1 MKNTRGEP
9 SAGGQT
15 APRETSLSSC
25 LFIPCR
31 SLHCGTRCKHSN
43 YALAGPSAR
52 SLNACLQQVN
62 TSATR
67 IIHIPIGLATTP
79 NS

>member
-43 YALAGPSAR
+43 YVQVALAGRAS
-52 SLNACLQQVN
+52 
-62 TSATR
+62 TSATPTNLLFN
-67 IIHIPIGLATTP
+67 HLLEFSPTDTNP
-79 NS
+79 

>member
-43 YALAGPSAR
+43 YVLVAPAGCA
-52 SLNACLQQVN
+52 LNACAYTLIQF
-62 TSATR
+62 A
-67 IIHIPIGLATTP
+67 ILE
-79 NS
+79 

>member
-15 APRETSLSSC
+15 APRETSLSLC

-43 YALAGPSAR
+43 YA
-52 SLNACLQQVN
+52 QV
-62 TSATR
+62 APLGR
-67 IIHIPIGLATTP
+67 AELYP
-79 NS
+79 

>member
-43 YALAGPSAR
+43 YEVEFLR
-52 SLNACLQQVN
+52 RKKHLFDVN
-62 TSATR
+62 R
-67 IIHIPIGLATTP
+67 
-79 NS
+79 NFE

>member
-43 YALAGPSAR
+43 YVLIAPAGR
-52 SLNACLQQVN
+52 TLNACAYSLIQ
-62 TSATR
+62 
-67 IIHIPIGLATTP
+67 LAKLEF
-79 NS
+79 

>member
-43 YALAGPSAR
+43 YAQVAPAGRTESNP
-52 SLNACLQQVN
+52 
-62 TSATR
+62 
-67 IIHIPIGLATTP
+67 
-79 NS
+79 

>member
-43 YALAGPSAR
+43 YAQVAPAGRTDGIIPPIISTQPIHFFG
-52 SLNACLQQVN
+52 QQ
-62 TSATR
+62 R
-67 IIHIPIGLATTP
+67 PE
-79 NS
+79 